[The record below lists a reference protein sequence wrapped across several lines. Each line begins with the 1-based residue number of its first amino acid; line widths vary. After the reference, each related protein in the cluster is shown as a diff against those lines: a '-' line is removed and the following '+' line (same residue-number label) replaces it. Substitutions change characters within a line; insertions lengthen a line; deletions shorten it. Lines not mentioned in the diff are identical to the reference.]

1 MGQWRMDNLEK
12 KEMVN
17 GTMNNGHSREK
28 GNG

>member
-1 MGQWRMDNLEK
+1 MDNLEK
-12 KEMVN
+12 KAMVN